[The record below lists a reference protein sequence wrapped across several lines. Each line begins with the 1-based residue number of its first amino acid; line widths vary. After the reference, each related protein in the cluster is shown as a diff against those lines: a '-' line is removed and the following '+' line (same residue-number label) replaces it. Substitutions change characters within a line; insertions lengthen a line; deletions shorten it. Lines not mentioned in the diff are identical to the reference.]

1 MRHLRNKQG
10 TMGSCYLHIDPPVC
24 ETQRS
29 GDRHVPEHPHPVMQP
44 VLQHVPT
51 TVSQG
56 HGSAQ
61 SLRSLQGAP
70 GQPQKHDLL
79 RQLYW
84 HMEEGL
90 VGAKVVKMLVTR
102 LVPSTSTEVEAGTL
116 AADGK
121 MEAVEGVLSAVD
133 TVRSAVVL
141 GGGVVNPSVQSPVD

>member
-1 MRHLRNKQG
+1 MPNFRNKQE
-10 TMGSCYLHIDPPVC
+10 TIGSCYLHTDPPVR

-29 GDRHVPEHPHPVMQP
+29 GDRQVPEHPHPVMQP

-70 GQPQKHDLL
+70 GQPQKQEML

-84 HMEEGL
+84 HVAEVL
-90 VGAKVVKMLVTR
+90 AGAEVVKMLVTR
-102 LVPSTSTEVEAGTL
+102 FDTSTSTEVETGTL
-116 AADGK
+116 AADGE
-121 MEAVEGVLSAVD
+121 MEVVVGVLGAVD
-133 TVRSAVVL
+133 TVKSAVVL
-141 GGGVVNPSVQSPVD
+141 GGCVVNVSVQSPVS

>member
-1 MRHLRNKQG
+1 
-10 TMGSCYLHIDPPVC
+10 
-24 ETQRS
+24 
-29 GDRHVPEHPHPVMQP
+29 MQP

-84 HMEEGL
+84 HVAEVL
-90 VGAKVVKMLVTR
+90 VGAEVVKKLVTR
-102 LVPSTSTEVEAGTL
+102 LAASTSIEVETGTL
-116 AADGK
+116 AADGE
-121 MEAVEGVLSAVD
+121 MEVVVGMLGVVD
-133 TVRSAVVL
+133 TVKSAVVL
-141 GGGVVNPSVQSPVD
+141 GGCVVNASVQSSVP